1 MTKKVTVLDYGSGNI
16 HSAVR
21 ALAET
26 GAEVSLTADKSE
38 LIESDGMVIPGVG
51 AYAAVM
57 RKLSLVG
64 AAEIVDKRLTASR
77 PVLGICVG
85 MQVMFASGREHGE
98 QTDGLGQWPGEVT
111 KLEAETLPHI
121 GWTKVEPEDGS
132 SLFDGVEEERF
143 YFVHS
148 YAAKKWELD
157 VRPPF
162 VSPKLTWAEHGERF
176 IAAVENGPLSATQF
190 HPEKSGRAG
199 LQLLKNWTKTL

>member
-148 YAAKKWELD
+148 YASKNWEFD
-157 VRPPF
+157 VKPPF
-162 VSPKLTWAEHGERF
+162 ISPKLAWAEHGERF

-199 LQLLKNWTKTL
+199 LQLLKNWTKPL

>member
-121 GWTKVEPEDGS
+121 GWTKVDPEDGS
-132 SLFDGVEEERF
+132 SLFDGGEEERF

-148 YAAKKWELD
+148 YAAKNWELD

>member
-64 AAEIVDKRLTASR
+64 AEEIVDKRLTASR

-148 YAAKKWELD
+148 YAAKNWELE

>member
-148 YAAKKWELD
+148 YAAKNWELD

-162 VSPKLTWAEHGERF
+162 ISPKLTWAEHGERF